1 MVEVFTEELRYRPA
15 GAQQRNFSR
24 HDMHGA
30 RFERPRPTKSDK
42 RCDRRTEEHRVT
54 WWHTI
59 PARSAFGLA
68 RRGTTAPALATRHTR
83 IPWSCAKTPD
93 DIAVSTMK
101 CTLRLSRRKEEQE
114 HLRRA
119 RSTSL
124 LSKVC
129 KDSASDRE
137 EGGTLRTM
145 NCGCRAN
152 KLIEGWRFSQGQ
164 RQTVTILIHRA
175 GANADAFCPI
185 LSYRACCCTPFGILR
200 FHL

>member
-1 MVEVFTEELRYRPA
+1 ME
-15 GAQQRNFSR
+15 Q
-24 HDMHGA
+24 A

-42 RCDRRTEEHRVT
+42 RCDRRTEKHRVP

-93 DIAVSTMK
+93 EIAVSTMK

-119 RSTSL
+119 RLTSL

-137 EGGTLRTM
+137 EGMHTTYNELRVSCKQTDRRM
-145 NCGCRAN
+145 EVLPRPKTDSYDTNTQSRGKCGR
-152 KLIEGWRFSQGQ
+152 L
-164 RQTVTILIHRA
+164 
-175 GANADAFCPI
+175 
-185 LSYRACCCTPFGILR
+185 LSYPFLSCMLLYATLAYFDFICSTYSKVQVES
-200 FHL
+200 